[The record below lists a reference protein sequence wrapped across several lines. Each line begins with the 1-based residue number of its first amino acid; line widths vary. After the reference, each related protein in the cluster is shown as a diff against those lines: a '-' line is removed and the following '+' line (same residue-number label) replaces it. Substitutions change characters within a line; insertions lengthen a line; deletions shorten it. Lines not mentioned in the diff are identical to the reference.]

1 MEYLK
6 PSIEYGVVGILCFM
20 SILSTALF
28 IERLLFY
35 RHIALAD
42 YPSKKSLK
50 IALGNHL
57 TTIATITSNAPYI
70 GLLGTVMAIMLTFMN
85 LSETGIE
92 THTIMHS
99 LALALKTTA
108 IGLVV
113 AILSMV
119 FNNILVRYTER
130 LLALYH
136 EKI

>member
-6 PSIEYGVVGILCFM
+6 PSIEYGIVGILCLM
-20 SILSTALF
+20 SILSMALF

-35 RHIALAD
+35 KRISLTE

-50 IALGNHL
+50 IALSNHL

-70 GLLGTVMAIMLTFMN
+70 GLLGTVLAIMLTFMN
-85 LSETGIE
+85 LSETNIE

-119 FNNILVRYTER
+119 FNNILVRCTER
-130 LLALYH
+130 IIALYH